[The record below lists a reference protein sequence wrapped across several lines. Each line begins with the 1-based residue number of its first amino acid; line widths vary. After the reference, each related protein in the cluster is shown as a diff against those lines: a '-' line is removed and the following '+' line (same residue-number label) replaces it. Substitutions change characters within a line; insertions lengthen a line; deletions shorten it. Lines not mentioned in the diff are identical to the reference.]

1 MALCMSQLLFGKLSA
16 RYSVRW
22 VYTSAMLVFLVGS
35 AVCGAAPN
43 SPALITGRAIAG
55 LGSSG
60 LLITA
65 YSLVP
70 TLAPPDK
77 RALSLSTV
85 SMARSIAATAG
96 PLVGGALTQGASWR
110 WAFYINLPL
119 GAVLYVAFM
128 LLIKPPAS
136 PTQAFTSFS
145 DLIRTLDLIGLA
157 ALVPTVVC
165 LLLALQWGGIVYSWS
180 DGRIIALLVVTGVL
194 GIAFIALEFWQ
205 GEKAMLP
212 SRIFTQRSVSYA
224 SLYGFCSSGAI
235 YVLTYY
241 IPEYGLPAAAGAF
254 IVSSGC
260 ELTRGLQM
268 VPRC

>member
-1 MALCMSQLLFGKLSA
+1 MALCMSQLLFGKLA
-16 RYSVRW
+16 TRYSARW
-22 VYTSAMLVFLVGS
+22 VYSGAMFVFLVGS
-35 AVCGAAPN
+35 ALCGAAPD
-43 SPALITGRAIAG
+43 SPTLIVGRAIAG

-60 LLITA
+60 LLIVA

-70 TLAPPDK
+70 TLAPPEK

-119 GAVLYVAFM
+119 GAALYAAFM
-128 LLIKPPAS
+128 LLIKPPAN
-136 PTQAFTSFS
+136 PAQAFTSFS
-145 DLIRTLDLIGLA
+145 DLVRTLDLMGLA
-157 ALVPTVVC
+157 VLTPTVVC
-165 LLLALQWGGIVYSWS
+165 LLLALQWGGISYPWS

-194 GIAFIALEFWQ
+194 GVAFIALEFWQ
-205 GEKAMLP
+205 GEQAMLP

-235 YVLTYY
+235 YVLTFY
-241 IPEYGLPAAAGAF
+241 IPE
-254 IVSSGC
+254 
-260 ELTRGLQM
+260 
-268 VPRC
+268 

>member
-22 VYTSAMLVFLVGS
+22 VYSSAMLIFLVGS

-43 SPALITGRAIAG
+43 SPTLIAGRAIAG

-70 TLAPPDK
+70 TLALPDK

-85 SMARSIAATAG
+85 SMGRSIAATAG
-96 PLVGGALTQGASWR
+96 PLVGGALTQGGSWR

-119 GAVLYVAFM
+119 GAVLYAAFM
-128 LLIKPPAS
+128 LLIKPPANT
-136 PTQAFTSFS
+136 TQAFTSFS
-145 DLIRTLDLIGLA
+145 DFLRTLNLIGLA

-165 LLLALQWGGIVYSWS
+165 LLLALQWGGISYSWS
-180 DGRIIALLVVTGVL
+180 DGRIIALLVVAGVL
-194 GIAFIALEFWQ
+194 GVAFIALEFRQ

-241 IPEYGLPAAAGAF
+241 IPE
-254 IVSSGC
+254 
-260 ELTRGLQM
+260 
-268 VPRC
+268 